1 MSKQYNLK
9 IIQRGSGEGLG
20 HQLLGIVSCLVIH
33 GVKDY
38 YFDGNA
44 FKKNDFHFEHLTKQ
58 EILAVKNTL
67 LK

>member
-20 HQLLGIVSCLVIH
+20 HQLLGIMSCLAIH

-44 FKKNDFHFEHLTKQ
+44 FKISDFS
-58 EILAVKNTL
+58 
-67 LK
+67 